1 MLTLVTSRLLVRA
14 KKWVSQWCGFGRDEE
29 WHLPGTPGGLLS
41 ATTRPHSLE
50 SCDVRTEG
58 EEGEEGEA
66 PEESTRGEALP
77 ERLGF
82 AYLYLVLPHLVAI
95 FQGDRPLAAGAIK
108 KQEKHTQTVPY
119 LGELELASID
129 HWSKMMRVLSPKVRC
144 SQILIEN
151 AIAPT
156 PTTSPEGVT
165 VRRVK
170 YTVLDTVRSQVHPIS
185 G

>member
-1 MLTLVTSRLLVRA
+1 MLTLVTSRLLVGA
-14 KKWVSQWCGFGRDEE
+14 KKWVSLGRDEE

-95 FQGDRPLAAGAIK
+95 FQGGRPLAAGAIK
-108 KQEKHTQTVPY
+108 TRKAHTQNSS
-119 LGELELASID
+119 LFGGARAGFDRS
-129 HWSKMMRVLSPKVRC
+129 LSVEDDAGFVAE
-144 SQILIEN
+144 S
-151 AIAPT
+151 AMFAD
-156 PTTSPEGVT
+156 S
-165 VRRVK
+165 
-170 YTVLDTVRSQVHPIS
+170 H
-185 G
+185 